1 LTTDTSSTSNKAS
14 GASEAKRESE
24 AKGGNEKSAGTS
36 GAPVSEALGKAAPKQ
51 GQDST
56 PSAAGSRLGQN
67 PDRAQTPV
75 IELDNLCVSYDRP
88 VLDHLSASMHGR
100 CIGLLGPNGAGKTT
114 LLNTLLGFNQPT
126 SGKATI
132 LGHDISVKSQ
142 SVRSMV
148 GYMPERDSFIAGMTG
163 IRFVRMMAEL
173 SGLSPKVA
181 LERAH
186 EVFFYVGLGEARYRN
201 IDSYS
206 LGMKQLAKLAQA
218 IVHGPKLLYLDEPT
232 NGLDPPARARMLQL
246 IREIRDSGDTHI
258 IIASHLLQDIES
270 VCDEVLVLKDGKIAK
285 HCNLEEERRSN
296 RKFLLLQI
304 RGNQDSFVEGLRNL
318 GCQVASPNRRR
329 LKVIT
334 PDGVQISQLY
344 QLADNLSVQIRNL
357 DYKRDSL
364 EDIFLRAMD
373 ADPDANKAENGQE
386 TQNEE
391 AD

>member
-1 LTTDTSSTSNKAS
+1 MTTDTIN
-14 GASEAKRESE
+14 SEDKPSLAR
-24 AKGGNEKSAGTS
+24 S
-36 GAPVSEALGKAAPKQ
+36 GAPAPEKSVAGVAEGLNQSVNQSAVSN
-51 GQDST
+51 DS
-56 PSAAGSRLGQN
+56 
-67 PDRAQTPV
+67 AQTHAKNQPPV
-75 IELDNLCVSYDRP
+75 IELDELCVSYDRP
-88 VLDHLSASMHGR
+88 VLDHLCASMRGH

-114 LLNTLLGFNQPT
+114 LLNTLLGFNRPT

-132 LGHDISVKSQ
+132 LGHDLGSGNQ
-142 SVRSMV
+142 FVRSMV

-173 SGLSPKVA
+173 SGLSPKIA

-218 IVHGPKLLYLDEPT
+218 IVHGPKLLFLDEPT

-258 IIASHLLQDIES
+258 VMASHLLQDIES

-285 HCNLEEERRSN
+285 YCNLEEERRSN
-296 RKFLLLQI
+296 RQFLLLQI
-304 RGNQDSFVEGLRNL
+304 RGNEDDFVGGLRKL
-318 GCQVASPNRRR
+318 GCEVALPNRRR
-329 LKVIT
+329 IKAII
-334 PDGVQISQLY
+334 PDGVEISQLY
-344 QLADNLSVQIRNL
+344 KLAEQLSVQIRNL

-373 ADPDANKAENGQE
+373 ADETKEKAAA
-386 TQNEE
+386 EE
-391 AD
+391 SD